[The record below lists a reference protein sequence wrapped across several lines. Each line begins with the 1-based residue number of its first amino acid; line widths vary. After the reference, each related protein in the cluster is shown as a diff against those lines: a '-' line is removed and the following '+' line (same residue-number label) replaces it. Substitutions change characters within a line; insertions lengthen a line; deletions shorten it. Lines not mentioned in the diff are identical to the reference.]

1 MNTPSARPPS
11 SARRFESLDSEAAR
25 RFVSGASREGSSE
38 PPAPAVVPPLQPAE
52 PAPAARP
59 EPPAATTPR
68 REPMRV
74 LTVRI
79 PESLHARLDFIARNS
94 PHSMNSFVQAAL
106 EPAIAT
112 EIEKIN
118 KRKAMGLD

>member
-1 MNTPSARPPS
+1 MTTPSARPPS
-11 SARRFESLDSEAAR
+11 SARRFESLDTEAAR
-25 RFVSGASREGSSE
+25 RFISGGAGGEGQGTPEAAPLPPASVQASE
-38 PPAPAVVPPLQPAE
+38 PPPP
-52 PAPAARP
+52 
-59 EPPAATTPR
+59 PR
-68 REPMRV
+68 RELMKV
-74 LTVRI
+74 LTVRL

-106 EPAIAT
+106 EPAIAA

>member
-11 SARRFESLDSEAAR
+11 SRRFESLDTEAAR
-25 RFVSGASREGSSE
+25 RFISGGVNGEGQGASQAA
-38 PPAPAVVPPLQPAE
+38 PPAPAQAAE
-52 PAPAARP
+52 PSSA
-59 EPPAATTPR
+59 PR
-68 REPMRV
+68 REAMKV
-74 LTVRI
+74 LTVRL

-106 EPAIAT
+106 EPAVAA

>member
-11 SARRFESLDSEAAR
+11 SRRFDSLDTEAAR
-25 RFVSGASREGSSE
+25 RFSSRGVNGEWQGASIS
-38 PPAPAVVPPLQPAE
+38 V
-52 PAPAARP
+52 PAA
-59 EPPAATTPR
+59 PPAAAEASDTSPAPR
-68 REPMRV
+68 REAMKV
-74 LTVRI
+74 LTVRL

-106 EPAIAT
+106 EPAVAA

>member
-11 SARRFESLDSEAAR
+11 SRRFESLDTEAAR
-25 RFVSGASREGSSE
+25 RFISGGANGEGQGA
-38 PPAPAVVPPLQPAE
+38 PQTAPAPAQAAE
-52 PAPAARP
+52 PP
-59 EPPAATTPR
+59 TPR
-68 REPMRV
+68 REPMKV
-74 LTVRI
+74 LTVRL

-106 EPAIAT
+106 EPAVAA

-118 KRKAMGLD
+118 RRKAMGLD